1 MGMEATEG
9 DCLRAGTA
17 GQAYSPWPMAHG
29 PELQTQKDRGRR
41 GGDAANT
48 VRGVTQSADG
58 SDLERRPGGYREQDP
73 GHPRGWPI
81 SCNSDGLSPP
91 CVTSTERPFAC
102 GQMGRMDLTGRAA
115 LVTGGKRIGAAV
127 AEQLAR
133 AGADVALTYRSS
145 RADAEETAEVVRGLG
160 RRAQVIGADLSREE
174 DCGRVVDDV
183 VSAWGRLDVL
193 VNMASLY
200 RSVSVDDMTPADW
213 NAQLD
218 VDLRAAWLCAQAA
231 VPHMRRLRGGRII
244 NFSDWVA
251 ASRRP
256 RYRGY
261 LAYYVAKAGI
271 IALTEALALELA
283 SDQILVNAIAP
294 GPIVAPEGTSDREFS
309 AVEKATPL
317 GRWGGEAEIARAV
330 LALVESDFIT
340 GETVRVDG
348 GRHLN

>member
-1 MGMEATEG
+1 
-9 DCLRAGTA
+9 
-17 GQAYSPWPMAHG
+17 
-29 PELQTQKDRGRR
+29 
-41 GGDAANT
+41 
-48 VRGVTQSADG
+48 
-58 SDLERRPGGYREQDP
+58 
-73 GHPRGWPI
+73 
-81 SCNSDGLSPP
+81 
-91 CVTSTERPFAC
+91 
-102 GQMGRMDLTGRAA
+102 MGRMELTGRAA

-200 RSVSVDDMTPADW
+200 RSVSVDDLTPADW

-231 VPHMRRLRGGRII
+231 VPHMRRLRGGRIV

-261 LAYYVAKAGI
+261 LAYYVAKAGV

-294 GPIVAPEGTSDREFS
+294 GPIVAPEGTSDREFT

-340 GETVRVDG
+340 GETIRVDG